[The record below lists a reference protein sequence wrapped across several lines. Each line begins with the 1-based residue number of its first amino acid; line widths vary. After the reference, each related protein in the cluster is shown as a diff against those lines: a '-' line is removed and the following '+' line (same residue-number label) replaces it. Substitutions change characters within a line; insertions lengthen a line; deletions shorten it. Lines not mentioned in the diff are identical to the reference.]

1 MRKLKRKLLFAGL
14 CLGLLLSGC
23 QETPEQVEE
32 NMSRYGDNPQVN
44 ESEITY
50 CTVAELREM
59 KMPDCGEGAVR
70 FPDAVDFS
78 RIEEIGL
85 LHLSWV
91 NNFLAE
97 DNVKKFADLFG
108 VDREKFQVSGMMEK
122 GDTLEYDNGKDNFM
136 NISVDGGMARGS
148 GVSYGPQKNKVERK
162 YSLDEED
169 VSGVTVRLKDG
180 EANLAKLCQDTE
192 NWLEANMPVDGFH
205 YKVSDAWVRKENR
218 RADDD
223 PVRVVSMCAEY
234 DYKGMRL
241 NNHTMSLDEEDKEFH
256 TKRITASL
264 MSVLLD
270 YESQGIPCFFS
281 QNGFFTIVSS
291 EPVEKVVDLASAVR
305 IVKEKMSGFGAIRF
319 TKILPIYAPY
329 YEDNTETSGADM
341 EARPVYA
348 FMVEEESEDQLVGV
362 IKTNNCKKFFYVD
375 MITGELT
382 ASFEI

>member
-1 MRKLKRKLLFAGL
+1 MRKLKRILLFAGL
-14 CLGLLLSGC
+14 CFGLFLSGC

-32 NMSRYGDNPQVN
+32 NMSRYGDNPQVD

-59 KMPDCGEGAVR
+59 QMPDCGEGAVR
-70 FPDAVDFS
+70 FPDTVDFS

-108 VDREKFQVSGMMEK
+108 VDREKFQVGEMMEK
-122 GDTLEYDNGKDNFM
+122 GDIFVYRNGKDKYM
-136 NISVDGGMARGS
+136 NISVDGGMAQGS
-148 GVSYGPQKNKVERK
+148 GVSYDPQKNKVESK

-180 EANLAKLCQDTE
+180 EVNLAKLCQDTE
-192 NWLEANMPVDGFH
+192 SWLEENMPVDGFH

-241 NNHTMSLDEEDKEFH
+241 NNHTMPLDEEDEEFQ
-256 TKRITASL
+256 TKSITTY
-264 MSVLLD
+264 MSVLFD

-281 QNGFFTIVSS
+281 QNVFFTVASP

-319 TKILPIYAPY
+319 TKILPIYALY
-329 YEDNTETSGADM
+329 YEDNTETSGADI

-362 IKTNNCKKFFYVD
+362 IKVNRCKRFFYVD

>member
-1 MRKLKRKLLFAGL
+1 MKKLKRILLFAGL
-14 CLGLLLSGC
+14 CFGLFLSGC

-32 NMSRYGDNPQVN
+32 NMSRYGDNPQVD

-59 KMPDCGEGAVR
+59 KMPDCGEGAVK

-78 RIEEIGL
+78 RVEGVDL
-85 LHLSWV
+85 LHLTV
-91 NNFLAE
+91 TKDFLSE
-97 DNVKKFADLFG
+97 GNVKKYAKMFGADRDKLQG
-108 VDREKFQVSGMMEK
+108 GEPDAWGGTIR
-122 GDTLEYDNGKDNFM
+122 YDNEKDQYM
-136 NISVDGGMARGS
+136 NVSQNGGMAQAS
-148 GVSYGPQKNKVERK
+148 GFSYEARKNKVESK
-162 YSLDEED
+162 YKLDEED
-169 VSGVTVRLKDG
+169 VSGVTVRLADG
-180 EANLAKLCQDTE
+180 EVNLAQFCKDTE
-192 NWLEANMPVDGFH
+192 SWLETNMPVDGFH
-205 YKVSDAWVRKENR
+205 YKVSDAWVRKESK
-218 RADDD
+218 RAEND

-241 NNHTMSLDEEDKEFH
+241 NNYTMPLSEEGKDLQEKMLTVF
-256 TKRITASL
+256 
-264 MSVLLD
+264 MSTLLD
-270 YESQGIPCFFS
+270 YEKQEIPCYFS
-281 QNGFFTIVSS
+281 RNSSFTITSS

-305 IVKEKMSGFGAIRF
+305 IVKEKLSGFGAIEI

-329 YEDNTETSGADM
+329 IGEEAEAPGADI

-362 IKTNNCKKFFYVD
+362 IKVNRCKRFFYVD